1 MTLHHDLIS
10 GFVNEKREVSG
21 ERNTLRGCNQN
32 GKWICSHESEDGR
45 AIFLAIEF
53 RYVHLRLSRLSRFA
67 TDAGEGARA
76 IRSGLLRHGNSLAV
90 DCFEDRI
97 SAALEQDFADGLS

>member
-32 GKWICSHESEDGR
+32 GKWICSHESDRRG
-45 AIFLAIEF
+45 AIFLAVKF
-53 RYVHLRLSRLSRFA
+53 GYVHFRVSRLFVVLARPSRRF
-67 TDAGEGARA
+67 
-76 IRSGLLRHGNSLAV
+76 V
-90 DCFEDRI
+90 
-97 SAALEQDFADGLS
+97 